1 MPTPILPSTIWA
13 ATSDPVLFDGLTSNA
28 KTVLAPTGRIRSEL
42 LQASIE
48 PNVQGDTWESIQTEN
63 VSVKVASIELVAIV
77 AFDTPSVSPVK
88 IEVSLYP
95 ETVICENAVVVSRA
109 EAATKL
115 SVVFFIVFLFVV

>member
-1 MPTPILPSTIWA
+1 MPFVNFPVPATLITVSLP
-13 ATSDPVLFDGLTSNA
+13 
-28 KTVLAPTGRIRSEL
+28 
-42 LQASIE
+42 
-48 PNVQGDTWESIQTEN
+48 
-63 VSVKVASIELVAIV
+63 IELVAIV
-77 AFDTPSVSPVK
+77 GFVVPSVSPVK